1 VTDSDFW
8 SGRVRRHGHTGWA
21 DPATYQFD
29 QRLRLRTVRDTILGL
44 GLPAAARCL
53 DFGCGVGDF
62 SAMLANAGHR
72 VWAYDISEPV
82 LRRAAARNPSPRI
95 VYTGDL
101 ATTLSDPLDL
111 ILSVTVLQHI
121 IDDDELRRLLSAF
134 RNALA
139 TNGRLVVLETFA
151 TEDRIDKYQ
160 HRRTIESFLGA
171 ASSAAFSLES
181 DLPFYHPTECSTA
194 SFLAYRRNPIVRL
207 LSRGGRLPGVANIL
221 GYVAGRYVG
230 GTEDSSIIGS
240 PTHLMVFGAGKS
252 SNG

>member
-8 SGRVRRHGHTGWA
+8 SARVRRHGHTGWA
-21 DPATYQFD
+21 DPVTYQFD
-29 QRLRLRTVRDTILGL
+29 QRLRLRTVGDTILGL

-62 SAMLANAGHR
+62 SAMLANAGHK

-82 LRRAAARNPSPRI
+82 LRRAAALNPSPRI
-95 VYTGDL
+95 TYTGDL
-101 ATTLSDPLDL
+101 AATMANPLDL
-111 ILSVTVLQHI
+111 ILSVTVLQHV
-121 IDDDELRRLLSAF
+121 IDDDELQRLLSTF

-151 TEDRIDKYQ
+151 TEDRIDEYQ
-160 HRRTIESFLGA
+160 HRRTIASFLKA
-171 ASSAAFSLES
+171 ASSAAFFLER
-181 DLPFYHPTECSTA
+181 DRPFYHPTERSTA
-194 SFLAYRRNPIVRL
+194 SFRAYRRNPVVRL
-207 LSRGGRLPGVANIL
+207 LSRAGRLPGVARIL

-230 GTEDSSIIGS
+230 VTEDSPVTGS
-240 PTHLMVFGAGKS
+240 PTHLMVFGAGES